1 MRILVDSLIEGAR
14 RAHGT
19 VVIIDVFRAFTTE
32 AVAFRR
38 GAKKIILVGSPEE
51 ALRLRNEGIADLC
64 VGEVQR
70 HPSTR
75 IRLQQLPLRDVA
87 GRLGEQGHR
96 ALHHGGH
103 RGCEHA
109 AVNADA
115 IYVGSLVIARSTVEA
130 ILRDSPDLVTI
141 VAMGD
146 GGKVRTDE
154 DEQCALYMRNLL
166 EGRRPDPDAVRSLVM
181 ACDQAAKYDDPARPH
196 FRPEDREAALMNRQH
211 PVRHQGIPR
220 GRDVGVA
227 AGRCTVLRTSAF
239 PNTVIPAQAGI
250 HPPLPSWQ
258 RPG

>member
-32 AVAFRR
+32 AVAFQR

-51 ALRLRNEGIADLC
+51 ALRLRSDGIADLC
-64 VGEVQR
+64 VGEVRGIRPPEFDYNNSPYEMSQADLEGKVIA
-70 HPSTR
+70 HSTM
-75 IRLQQLPLRDVA
+75 A
-87 GRLGEQGHR
+87 GTVGVT
-96 ALHHGGH
+96 
-103 RGCEHA
+103 A

-130 ILRDSPDLVTI
+130 ILRDAPDLVTI

-181 ACDQAAKYDDPARPH
+181 ACDQAAKYDDPAKRSFPPRRPRG
-196 FRPEDREAALMNRQH
+196 RPPNRQRTL
-211 PVRHQGIPR
+211 RHQGVPR
-220 GRDVGVA
+220 GRHVGIET
-227 AGRCTVLRTSAF
+227 GQLPVLVVQHHSIEKGNETMTR
-239 PNTVIPAQAGI
+239 
-250 HPPLPSWQ
+250 
-258 RPG
+258 